1 MQVLSFSLP
10 AAAPVLCDIK
20 KYFDSRGD
28 RLAAAMIRGALSEV
42 QKLYKEEESGESKIQ
57 EVRDSVIAEGRSLAA
72 QMVAAALG
80 DVLLGQ

>member
-1 MQVLSFSLP
+1 
-10 AAAPVLCDIK
+10 
-20 KYFDSRGD
+20 
-28 RLAAAMIRGALSEV
+28 MIRGALSEV